1 MMTSQIFFSPL
12 PFPQSSVFCLDLGLI
27 VKTHRQY
34 TISKSGLMQLYD
46 NIWFSILAM
55 KIFAKA
61 TAIFVPMAVLW
72 VFRWLL
78 LQNWNEFSVYTG
90 RAFLLG
96 AWWV

>member
-12 PFPQSSVFCLDLGLI
+12 PFPQSSVFCLDLGSI

-34 TISKSGLMQLYD
+34 TISKSGLMQLCD
-46 NIWFSILAM
+46 NIWFSVLGM

-78 LQNWNEFSVYTG
+78 LQNWNKFSVYTG